1 MSYADEDPAKGAW
14 KRSLLDAREQARLA
28 LSECAGSG
36 VDNHTPVDVP
46 ELVQYCHAQTL
57 DYYRHVAPKRD
68 GIRGGKWDD
77 VVATVPVPTAEPIDL
92 GLSDWYGAY
101 DAGELLGAAEWT
113 TEPVSLATL
122 PEFARENT
130 VQLTATVTH
139 RATGETMTETRQ
151 VELHLPP
158 AACDAILGQLDDCL
172 EDLRWLPDAGD
183 LELGA
188 DDVEV
193 HY

>member
-1 MSYADEDPAKGAW
+1 VAP
-14 KRSLLDAREQARLA
+14 
-28 LSECAGSG
+28 
-36 VDNHTPVDVP
+36 HTPGDGP
-46 ELVQYCHAQTL
+46 ALVQLRHAQTL

-68 GIRGGKWDD
+68 GIRGGKWDE

-101 DAGELLGAAEWT
+101 DAGELLGAADRT